1 MVKKKQPYESPAI
14 TATRVELESS
24 ICAGSVDFENPNT
37 ETGKIEAQTINKDFK
52 SSNENDY
59 FNTGWSSNSTTTE

>member
-37 ETGKIEAQTINKDFK
+37 ETGKIEAQKVNTDFGYDYTDG
-52 SSNENDY
+52 SNGEW
-59 FNTGWSSNSTTTE
+59 TVGE

>member
-24 ICAGSVDFENPNT
+24 ICAGSVDIQNPKGDTGEIQEQTVNTSFNSESGAFNSNGSWSTENP
-37 ETGKIEAQTINKDFK
+37 
-52 SSNENDY
+52 
-59 FNTGWSSNSTTTE
+59 